1 MRDSL
6 RTFCL
11 RQLYQNPDASSKEL
25 LELAAQQDYL
35 EPSAQDSQAKLL
47 RVLAGIPCEERM
59 GNDRFFP
66 GGLAEFR
73 DYDSLVTV
81 LAQSRTLDT
90 TLLRPLVGA
99 VNLALHQDRRFYCL
113 EDGSWYL
120 QHQTIVND
128 QLLTVLQEEHTG
140 VSLRAWLETFIT
152 EHPGTA
158 PVFWSLDPRFVLEG
172 DQIRLHAQCMLL
184 GQAIE
189 QQWPAWESLFAQGAR
204 VTTENLLQLLP
215 QKEECIPSSVELE
228 HVLALKGVY
237 PIGHDRWMHETF
249 IPEVPAVGG
258 AVAFRVSD
266 SLQEEPLAFP
276 SLLVLDSLGIGEVVI
291 TAAHRIYGVLPISWN
306 KTERLYAARG
316 LGLGLGL
323 DPEDN
328 TFEVWH
334 KDGFLFSEALAQR
347 LVLLGPGQCL
357 RLSLTEDGLFFE
369 LRGFDARIAKT
380 QRGLFNREELLSPAS
395 ALQASFL
402 HQLQAEP
409 EGIDLST
416 LIAGLRPDYS
426 LSEIAEA
433 LTSPQIERGSGGFCL
448 YHPLS
453 FESQEAI
460 LSLLSPSP
468 EVSAE
473 QQPQTL
479 SEKKTLLPEEVH
491 SSIDDSLLALLD
503 KSELQSPEL
512 QSPVFQD
519 LPKWTDVRTE
529 ESLEDIL
536 DTQGLAP
543 ETMTIPIETTSV
555 AATPPLFAP
564 LSLEELFS
572 MESEEEN
579 VEQAQLTELSPVQD
593 IQVLEEEDKEDL
605 TEQIDGLQAA
615 PEMIVTDVPLTDS
628 VLLEVQELENLEKQS
643 VETLPTTQEGYVEL
657 IRTWQQ
663 GGTLPVEQAESLT
676 EKETIALE
684 YSDAQPIATEIPT
697 VLKAEETVEVA
708 EPTTQFIASEEIT
721 QDFNHSPQAET
732 STELIL
738 TVEEPLLIETQPLA
752 TEVSSGVSEPAK
764 EVAPE
769 PEAIPSF
776 LLLEDLAMSLTGEKR
791 VETVEPVSLDEVEV
805 EMSLVLEIHPL
816 PLDLAPEPVM
826 SEAADENISFKAEP
840 IEQFVL
846 LEEIIQDL
854 TGEDFSLPIESA
866 QVQPAETIT
875 EEKESPIDIQALEI
889 QPVVAAPTLSAEAIN
904 LNSKT
909 EEVLNIEELALVL
922 TGEKPVVS
930 VETIAKPE
938 FEDLVTLEAQPITVE
953 VPLADIQVQEPIQMV
968 AAPIE
973 TQIPFLWLDELRM
986 DLTKEEDLLQ
996 MPTEIASGATTA
1008 SPEAIAFLHTL
1019 FEEEREESIA
1029 EQEEEK
1035 ISRPPASL
1043 QTKLKRLAAQREE
1056 ILAHRG
1062 VLNQIQ
1068 R

>member
-25 LELAAQQDYL
+25 LALAAQQGYL
-35 EPSAQDSQAKLL
+35 KPSAQDSQARLL
-47 RVLAGIPCEERM
+47 RVLAGIPREERM

-90 TLLRPLVGA
+90 PLLRPLVGA

-128 QLLTVLQEEHTG
+128 QLLTALQEEHTG
-140 VSLRAWLETFIT
+140 VSLRAWLETFIA

-158 PVFWSLDPRFVLEG
+158 PIFWSLDPRFVLEG

-189 QQWPAWESLFAQGAR
+189 QQWPTWESLFAQGAR
-204 VTTENLLQLLP
+204 ATTESLLQLLP
-215 QKEECIPSSVELE
+215 QQEECIPSPVELE

-276 SLLVLDSLGIGEVVI
+276 SLLVLDSLGSGEVVI

-306 KTERLYAARG
+306 KTERLYAASG

-323 DPEDN
+323 DSEDN

-347 LVLLGPGQCL
+347 LALLGPGQCL
-357 RLSLTEDGLFFE
+357 RLSLTEEGLFFE

-380 QRGLFNREELLSPAS
+380 QRALFSREELLLPTST
-395 ALQASFL
+395 LQASFL
-402 HQLQAEP
+402 QQLQAEP
-409 EGIDLST
+409 EGINLST

-426 LSEIAEA
+426 LSEIAQA

-448 YHPLS
+448 YHSLS
-453 FESQEAI
+453 FEPQEAI
-460 LSLLSPSP
+460 HSFLALAT

-479 SEKKTLLPEEVH
+479 SEKKTLLSEEVH

-503 KSELQSPEL
+503 ETPEP

-519 LPKWTDVRTE
+519 LPEWTDIRTE

-536 DTQGLAP
+536 ATQELAP
-543 ETMTIPIETTSV
+543 EALTIPLEATSV
-555 AATPPLFAP
+555 AATPQLFAP

-579 VEQAQLTELSPVQD
+579 VERAQLAEIVELSPAQD
-593 IQVLEEEDKEDL
+593 IQVLEEESEEDWAEL
-605 TEQIDGLQAA
+605 IHGLQTA
-615 PEMIVTDVPLTDS
+615 PEMLVTDVPPIDS
-628 VLLEVQELENLEKQS
+628 VLFEVQDLEEQS
-643 VETLPTTQEGYVEL
+643 VETLPMPQE
-657 IRTWQQ
+657 
-663 GGTLPVEQAESLT
+663 GTLPLAEAESLP
-676 EKETIALE
+676 EEEPLVLEHSET
-684 YSDAQPIATEIPT
+684 QPIPTEIAA
-697 VLKAEETVEVA
+697 VLEVEETVEVA
-708 EPTTQFIASEEIT
+708 QIASELIVPAEIAGDLLEE
-721 QDFNHSPQAET
+721 QEDPVQPSISA
-732 STELIL
+732 ELIAKE
-738 TVEEPLLIETQPLA
+738 EEPILQPLA
-752 TEVSSGVSEPAK
+752 SEVSEPSEK
-764 EVAPE
+764 VAPE
-769 PEAIPSF
+769 PEVIPSF
-776 LLLEDLAMSLTGEKR
+776 LLLDDLAISLTGEKR
-791 VETVEPVSLDEVEV
+791 VETAEPVSVREVEV
-805 EMSLVLEIHPL
+805 EVEVPIVLEIHPL
-816 PLDLAPEPVM
+816 PLDLAPEPAVL
-826 SEAADENISFKAEP
+826 EAADETLQIEAEP

-854 TGEDFSLPIESA
+854 TAEDFFLPIESA
-866 QVQPAETIT
+866 QVQSAEPIT
-875 EEKESPIDIQALEI
+875 EEKEPLIEI
-889 QPVVAAPTLSAEAIN
+889 QPVAVAPTLSAEAIH
-904 LNSKT
+904 LNSET
-909 EEVLNIEELALVL
+909 EELLNIAELAMVL

-930 VETIAKPE
+930 VETLAEGELEELI
-938 FEDLVTLEAQPITVE
+938 TLEAPPITVE
-953 VPLADIQVQEPIQMV
+953 EPLAEIQVQEPIQMV
-968 AAPIE
+968 AAPME
-973 TQIPFLWLDELRM
+973 AQIPFLWIDELRM
-986 DLTKEEDLLQ
+986 DLTKGEAPLQ

-1019 FEEEREESIA
+1019 FEEEQEEPIA
-1029 EQEEEK
+1029 EEEEEK

-1043 QTKLKRLAAQREE
+1043 QAKLKRLAAQREA
-1056 ILAHRG
+1056 ILAHRKS
-1062 VLNQIQ
+1062 
-1068 R
+1068 

>member
-25 LELAAQQDYL
+25 LALAAEQGYL
-35 EPSAQDSQAKLL
+35 KPSAQDSQARLL
-47 RVLAGIPCEERM
+47 RVLAGIPREERM

-90 TLLRPLVGA
+90 PLLRPLVGA

-120 QHQTIVND
+120 QHQTIVNE
-128 QLLTVLQEEHTG
+128 QLLTALQEEHTG
-140 VSLRAWLETFIT
+140 VSLRAWLETFIA

-158 PVFWSLDPRFVLEG
+158 PIFWSLDPRFVLEG

-189 QQWPAWESLFAQGAR
+189 QQWPTWESLFAHGAR
-204 VTTENLLQLLP
+204 VTTESLLQLLP
-215 QKEECIPSSVELE
+215 QQEECIPSPVELE

-306 KTERLYAARG
+306 KTERLYAASG

-323 DPEDN
+323 DSEDN

-347 LVLLGPGQCL
+347 LALLGPGQCL
-357 RLSLTEDGLFFE
+357 RLSLTEEGLFFE

-380 QRGLFNREELLSPAS
+380 QRGLFSREELLLPAS
-395 ALQASFL
+395 TLQASFL
-402 HQLQAEP
+402 QQLQAEP
-409 EGIDLST
+409 EGINLST

-426 LSEIAEA
+426 LSEIAQA

-448 YHPLS
+448 YHSLS
-453 FESQEAI
+453 FEPQEAI
-460 LSLLSPSP
+460 HSFLALAT

-479 SEKKTLLPEEVH
+479 NEKKTLLSEEVH

-503 KSELQSPEL
+503 ETPEP

-519 LPKWTDVRTE
+519 LPEWTDIRTK

-536 DTQGLAP
+536 ATQELAP
-543 ETMTIPIETTSV
+543 EALTIPLEATSV
-555 AATPPLFAP
+555 AATPQLFAP

-572 MESEEEN
+572 MESEEEK
-579 VEQAQLTELSPVQD
+579 VELAEIVELSPAQG
-593 IQVLEEEDKEDL
+593 IQVLEEESEEDWAEL
-605 TEQIDGLQAA
+605 IHGLQAA
-615 PEMIVTDVPLTDS
+615 PEMIVTDVPPTDL
-628 VLLEVQELENLEKQS
+628 VLVEVQEIEELEEES
-643 VETLPTTQEGYVEL
+643 VETLPTTQEGYLEL

-663 GGTLPVEQAESLT
+663 EGTLPVEQAESLP
-676 EKETIALE
+676 EEEPLVLEHSETQLIPPETPAVLE
-684 YSDAQPIATEIPT
+684 
-697 VLKAEETVEVA
+697 AEETVEVA
-708 EPTTQFIASEEIT
+708 QIASELIVSAEIAGDLPEE
-721 QDFNHSPQAET
+721 QEDPVQPSVSAELVCK
-732 STELIL
+732 E
-738 TVEEPLLIETQPLA
+738 EEPILQPLA
-752 TEVSSGVSEPAK
+752 TEESEPSK

-769 PEAIPSF
+769 PEATPSF
-776 LLLEDLAMSLTGEKR
+776 LLLDDLAISLTGEKR
-791 VETVEPVSLDEVEV
+791 VETAEPVSVREVEV
-805 EMSLVLEIHPL
+805 EVPIVLEIHPL
-816 PLDLAPEPVM
+816 PLDLAPEPAVL
-826 SEAADENISFKAEP
+826 EAADETLQIEAEP

-854 TGEDFSLPIESA
+854 TAEDFFLPIESA
-866 QVQPAETIT
+866 QVQSAEPIA
-875 EEKESPIDIQALEI
+875 EEKEPLMEI
-889 QPVVAAPTLSAEAIN
+889 QPVAVAPTLLAEAIH
-904 LNSKT
+904 LNSET
-909 EEVLNIEELALVL
+909 EELLNIAELAMIL

-930 VETIAKPE
+930 VETIGEEK
-938 FEDLVTLEAQPITVE
+938 FEELITLEAPPITVE
-953 VPLADIQVQEPIQMV
+953 EPLAEIQVQEPIQMV
-968 AAPIE
+968 AAPTE

-986 DLTKEEDLLQ
+986 DLTKGEAPLQ
-996 MPTEIASGATTA
+996 MPTEIASGTTTA
-1008 SPEAIAFLHTL
+1008 SPEAIAFLNTL
-1019 FEEEREESIA
+1019 FEEEQEEPIA
-1029 EQEEEK
+1029 EEEEEK

-1043 QTKLKRLAAQREE
+1043 QAKLKRLAAQREA

>member
-25 LELAAQQDYL
+25 LELSAQQGYL
-35 EPSAQDSQAKLL
+35 KPSAQDSQAKLL
-47 RVLAGIPCEERM
+47 RVLAGIPREERM

-90 TLLRPLVGA
+90 PLLRPLVGA

-128 QLLTVLQEEHTG
+128 QLLTALQEEHTR
-140 VSLRAWLETFIT
+140 VSLRAWLETFIA

-158 PVFWSLDPRFVLEG
+158 PIFWSLDPRFVLEG

-189 QQWPAWESLFAQGAR
+189 QQWPTWESLFAQGAR
-204 VTTENLLQLLP
+204 VTTESLLQLLP
-215 QKEECIPSSVELE
+215 QQEECIPSPVELE

-249 IPEVPAVGG
+249 IPEVPTVGG

-306 KTERLYAARG
+306 KTERLYAASG

-323 DPEDN
+323 DSEDN

-347 LVLLGPGQCL
+347 LALLGPGQCL
-357 RLSLTEDGLFFE
+357 RLSLTEESLFFE

-380 QRGLFNREELLSPAS
+380 QRGLFSREELLLPTST
-395 ALQASFL
+395 LQASFL
-402 HQLQAEP
+402 QQLQAEP
-409 EGIDLST
+409 EGINLST

-426 LSEIAEA
+426 LSEIAQA

-453 FESQEAI
+453 FEPQEA
-460 LSLLSPSP
+460 LHSLHAPAT

-479 SEKKTLLPEEVH
+479 SEKKTPPSEEVH

-503 KSELQSPEL
+503 ETPEP

-519 LPKWTDVRTE
+519 APEWTALRME

-536 DTQGLAP
+536 DTQELAP
-543 ETMTIPIETTSV
+543 EALTIPLEATSV
-555 AATPPLFAP
+555 AATPQLFAP

-572 MESEEEN
+572 MESEEEK
-579 VEQAQLTELSPVQD
+579 VELAEIVELSPAQG
-593 IQVLEEEDKEDL
+593 IQVLEEESEEDWAEL
-605 TEQIDGLQAA
+605 IHGLQAA
-615 PEMIVTDVPLTDS
+615 PEMIVTDVPPADL
-628 VLLEVQELENLEKQS
+628 VLVEVQEIEELEEES
-643 VETLPTTQEGYVEL
+643 VETLPTTQEGYLEL

-663 GGTLPVEQAESLT
+663 EGTLPVEQAESLP
-676 EKETIALE
+676 EEEPLVLEHSETQLIPPETPAVLE
-684 YSDAQPIATEIPT
+684 
-697 VLKAEETVEVA
+697 AEETVEVA
-708 EPTTQFIASEEIT
+708 QIASELIVSAEIAGDLPEE
-721 QDFNHSPQAET
+721 QEDPMQPSVSAE
-732 STELIL
+732 L
-738 TVEEPLLIETQPLA
+738 VFKEEPILQPLA
-752 TEVSSGVSEPAK
+752 TEVSEPSK

-769 PEAIPSF
+769 PEATPSF
-776 LLLEDLAMSLTGEKR
+776 LLLDDLAISLTGEKR
-791 VETVEPVSLDEVEV
+791 VETAEPVSVREVEV
-805 EMSLVLEIHPL
+805 EVPIVLEIHPL
-816 PLDLAPEPVM
+816 PLDLAPEPAVL
-826 SEAADENISFKAEP
+826 EAADETLQIEAEP

-854 TGEDFSLPIESA
+854 TAEDFFLPIESA
-866 QVQPAETIT
+866 QIQSAEPIA
-875 EEKESPIDIQALEI
+875 EEKEPLMEI
-889 QPVVAAPTLSAEAIN
+889 QPVAVAPTLSAEAIH
-904 LNSKT
+904 LDSEP
-909 EEVLNIEELALVL
+909 EELLNISELAMIL

-930 VETIAKPE
+930 VETIAEEE
-938 FEDLVTLEAQPITVE
+938 FEELITLDAPPITVE
-953 VPLADIQVQEPIQMV
+953 EPLAEIQVQEPIQMV
-968 AAPIE
+968 AAPTE

-986 DLTKEEDLLQ
+986 DLTKGEAPLQ

-1019 FEEEREESIA
+1019 FEEEQEEPIA
-1029 EQEEEK
+1029 EEEEEK

-1043 QTKLKRLAAQREE
+1043 QAKLKRLAAQREA
-1056 ILAHRG
+1056 ILAHRKS
-1062 VLNQIQ
+1062 
-1068 R
+1068 